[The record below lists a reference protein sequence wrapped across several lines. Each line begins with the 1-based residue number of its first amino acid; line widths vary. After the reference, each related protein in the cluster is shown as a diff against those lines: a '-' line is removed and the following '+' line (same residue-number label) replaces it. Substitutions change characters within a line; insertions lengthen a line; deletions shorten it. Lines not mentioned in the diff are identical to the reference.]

1 MLFSPSQK
9 QILTPDRMRRRQSKD
24 GTEKIYR
31 NCGETMDHQA
41 TTFVSENSPHIYPD
55 QPPEVEALVRDIIG
69 KIADKWTLLVLDL
82 LEEKTTLRFGEISRG
97 IPGVSQ
103 KMLTK
108 TLRQM
113 ECDGLITRVVHPV
126 IPPRVDYGLT
136 EIGRSLTC
144 AFCGVW
150 MWAAE
155 HHEKVKAARERF
167 NQDVE

>member
-1 MLFSPSQK
+1 M
-9 QILTPDRMRRRQSKD
+9 
-24 GTEKIYR
+24 E
-31 NCGETMDHQA
+31 HA
-41 TTFVSENSPHIYPD
+41 TGFQTSNGSEHIYPV
-55 QPPEVEALVRDIIG
+55 QSPEVEALVRDIIG

-82 LEEKTTLRFGEISRG
+82 LEGKGTLRFGEISRG
-97 IPGVSQ
+97 VPGVSQ

-126 IPPRVDYGLT
+126 IPPHVDYGLT

-155 HHEKVKAARERF
+155 HHEQVKAARGKFHQGTE
-167 NQDVE
+167 

>member
-1 MLFSPSQK
+1 
-9 QILTPDRMRRRQSKD
+9 
-24 GTEKIYR
+24 
-31 NCGETMDHQA
+31 MDHKTDLTESNA
-41 TTFVSENSPHIYPD
+41 GKHIYPV
-55 QPPEVEALVRDIIG
+55 QTPEIEALVRDIIG

-82 LEEKTTLRFGEISRG
+82 LEDKDSMRFGEISRG
-97 IPGVSQ
+97 VAGVSQ

-113 ECDGLITRVVHPV
+113 EGDGLITRVVHPV

-136 EIGRSLTC
+136 DIGRSLTC

-155 HHEKVKAARERF
+155 HHEKVKAAREKF
-167 NQDVE
+167 SQSTE

>member
-1 MLFSPSQK
+1 MGR
-9 QILTPDRMRRRQSKD
+9 D
-24 GTEKIYR
+24 TEVL
-31 NCGETMDHQA
+31 N
-41 TTFVSENSPHIYPD
+41 SEAANHTWP
-55 QPPEVEALVRDIIG
+55 QQTPEVEALVRDIIG

-82 LEEKTTLRFGEISRG
+82 LEDKSSMRFGEISRG
-97 IPGVSQ
+97 VAGVSQ

-126 IPPRVDYGLT
+126 IPPRVEYSLT
-136 EIGRSLTC
+136 DIGRTLTY

-155 HHEKVKAARERF
+155 NHTQVEKARSTF
-167 NQDVE
+167 NQSTE